1 MFPTQQSNELV
12 FPDPSIFED
21 DKVLEE
27 LLADHVL
34 LSESGANSTNSDT
47 RKRQRKSSASVQ
59 ENKDVNGSEIKNK
72 KVVHREVEKQRR
84 QEMKKLCASL
94 RSLLPLEFIK
104 GKRSISDHMHEAAN
118 YIKHVQ
124 TNIEELSS
132 RRDKLKNSS
141 KSTIDSKNGSSSVVS
156 THGIVVNP
164 FRDGMEIL
172 ICSSLKPEGFH
183 LSRVLQELLEMGLNV
198 ISCESTKA
206 NEKSIYRIQIEAG
219 DLTAGIDLSVLQER
233 LANVINLV

>member
-34 LSESGANSTNSDT
+34 LGGRATNSTTKD
-47 RKRQRKSSASVQ
+47 RKKRRRESSASVK
-59 ENKDVNGSEIKNK
+59 ENKDVNDNEIKTK
-72 KVVHREVEKQRR
+72 KVVHREIEKQRR

-104 GKRSISDHMHEAAN
+104 GKRSASDHMHEAAN
-118 YIKHVQ
+118 YIKHMQ
-124 TNIEELSS
+124 TGIEELSS

-141 KSTIDSKNGSSSVVS
+141 NFSAVEAMNASSRIGS

-164 FRDGMEIL
+164 FRDGVEIL
-172 ICSSLKPEGFH
+172 ISSSLKPEGFP
-183 LSRVLQELLEMGLNV
+183 LSGVLQELLKMGLNAV
-198 ISCESTKA
+198 SCETTKG
-206 NEKSIYRIQIEAG
+206 NEKSIYRIQIEV
-219 DLTAGIDLSVLQER
+219 T
-233 LANVINLV
+233 N